1 MENRQHLYAVDAM
14 QSEVLAMSL
23 KVHCQLET
31 QEVFSVSGNN
41 LPVACPV
48 KDTVHK
54 NSIEFAKTQKGAQY
68 TI

>member
-1 MENRQHLYAVDAM
+1 M